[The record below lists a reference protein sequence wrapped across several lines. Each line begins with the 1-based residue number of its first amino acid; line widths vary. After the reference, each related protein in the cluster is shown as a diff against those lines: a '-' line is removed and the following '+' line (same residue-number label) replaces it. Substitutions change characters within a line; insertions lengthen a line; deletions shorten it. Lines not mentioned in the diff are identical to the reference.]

1 VKDRYQIEA
10 LPRMFEQVAKQ
21 IVSYI
26 AAEQLPE
33 GSKIPTERNLSEL
46 LEVSRSS
53 VREGLRV
60 LGLLRFLESKQGEGT
75 FVAEPPPFLIPHLV
89 IDQPLNPSTQKH
101 YFGVLVMCA
110 ETIVMLSLQQQI
122 EVEIERMDDSW
133 LSLKGWIFS
142 LGKQME
148 NPYHV
153 LLFTDIF
160 NLLWGNDYFSSVSE
174 PNFEELLEFY
184 GQGDQLGLRKWFARL
199 A

>member
-1 VKDRYQIEA
+1 
-10 LPRMFEQVAKQ
+10 MFEQVAKQ

-60 LGLLRFLESKQGEGT
+60 LELLRFLESKQGEGT

-89 IDQPLNPSTQKH
+89 IAQPLHEAAQRH
-101 YFGVLVMCA
+101 YFGVLIMCA
-110 ETIVMLSLQQQI
+110 ETIVFLSLQKQI
-122 EVEIERMDDSW
+122 DGEMRKTDNPWM
-133 LSLKGWIFS
+133 SLKEWIVS
-142 LGKQME
+142 ISTQIE
-148 NPYHV
+148 NPYYV
-153 LLFTDIF
+153 SLFTDIF
-160 NLLWGNDYFSSVSE
+160 DLLWGNDYFSSDMV
-174 PNFEELLEFY
+174 PDLEELIMLY
-184 GQGDQLGLRKWFARL
+184 RQGNQLGLREWFSRL